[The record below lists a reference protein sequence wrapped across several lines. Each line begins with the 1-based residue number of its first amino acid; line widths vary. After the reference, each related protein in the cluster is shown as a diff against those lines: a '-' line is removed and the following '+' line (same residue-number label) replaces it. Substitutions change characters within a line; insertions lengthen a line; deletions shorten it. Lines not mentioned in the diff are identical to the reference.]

1 MSQKNNHN
9 ALKKLA
15 RGMMTKEEIKN
26 KCPIF
31 CSKAWRERAAARAKK
46 QANQGKKK

>member
-15 RGMMTKEEIKN
+15 RGMMTQEEIKN

-31 CSKAWRERAAARAKK
+31 SSKAWRERAAARQKK
-46 QANQGKKK
+46 QINQRNKK